1 MTEIRC
7 LKSESYRKWQIGTLI
22 TLIKRILFLCILSVS
37 VAICILCAAAVKL
50 YFCRRQVFYNAFAP
64 DIRPPSSFSYLRR
77 HMDMQKKIVMSGI
90 RPTGFL
96 HLGNY
101 FGAVKNYVRLQEEFE
116 CYFMVADLHSLTTH
130 PDTKELKVNV
140 HRVLS
145 ENIACGLDPDKV
157 ALFCQSHVYETA
169 ELYLYLNML
178 AYKGELEK
186 TVTFKD
192 KVRQHPENVN
202 AGLLTYPVLQTADI
216 ILHRASYV
224 PVGKDQEQHL
234 EMARN
239 FAKRFNHRYGDVF
252 PEPQAFNYG
261 DELIKVPSLDG
272 TGKMSKS
279 ENQFATLYLS
289 DNDMLIREK
298 IKKAKMDAGPKELNS
313 VKSAE
318 VENIFLLFKL
328 VSSPEVLAKFEADY
342 NSCTIRYGDMKQQL
356 GDDMV
361 NFIAPIREKAAAI
374 RNDAAYLKEV
384 MEKGAEKARKSAR
397 ATMELV
403 REAIGLNYF

>member
-1 MTEIRC
+1 
-7 LKSESYRKWQIGTLI
+7 
-22 TLIKRILFLCILSVS
+22 
-37 VAICILCAAAVKL
+37 
-50 YFCRRQVFYNAFAP
+50 
-64 DIRPPSSFSYLRR
+64 
-77 HMDMQKKIVMSGI
+77 MSGI
-90 RPTGFL
+90 RPTGYL

-130 PDTKELKVNV
+130 PDTKELKTNV

-145 ENIACGLDPDKV
+145 ENLACGLDPDK
-157 ALFCQSHVYETA
+157 AAFYCQSHVHETA

-186 TVTFKD
+186 TVTFKE

-239 FAKRFNHRYGDVF
+239 FANRFNHRYGNIF

-261 DELIKVPSLDG
+261 SELVKVPSLDG

-279 ENQFATLYLS
+279 ENQYATLYLS
-289 DNDMLIREK
+289 DDDELIRK
-298 IKKAKMDAGPKELNS
+298 KVMKAKTDAGPTAPNTPKPDYI
-313 VKSAE
+313 
-318 VENIFLLFKL
+318 ENIFLLMQL
-328 VSSPEVLAKFEADY
+328 VSLPEVIKKYGDDY
-342 NSCTIRYGDMKQQL
+342 DNCTIRYGDMKKQL
-356 GDDMV
+356 AEDMIR
-361 NFIAPIREKAAAI
+361 FISPIREKAEAI
-374 RNDAAYLKEV
+374 RNDEKYLREV
-384 MEKGAEKARKSAR
+384 MEKGAEKARKSAA
-397 ATMELV
+397 ATMKLV
-403 REAIGLNYF
+403 REAIGLNYY